1 MLVQRATPDVRA
13 DTVTPRVDDA
23 PHLVLVPPAAT
34 AASFCAELKAA
45 RESSGLSLAAIAAAS
60 KVSIA
65 LFTAL
70 ERGDI
75 SRWPKGIYRRSFFR
89 AYAEAVGLPADAA
102 VAEFLRLFP
111 DEVTAEATE
120 ARPLSGPTGPLRLTL
135 GDASSGN
142 RLLRFKRWLGSQL
155 IRLGAALSA

>member
-1 MLVQRATPDVRA
+1 MLVQRATSEVRA
-13 DTVTPRVDDA
+13 DALAPRADDA
-23 PHLVLVPPAAT
+23 PHLVLVPPGIT
-34 AASFCAELKAA
+34 PASFCAELKAA

-60 KVSIA
+60 KVSVA

-111 DEVTAEATE
+111 DEAAAE

-135 GDASSGN
+135 GETSSGN